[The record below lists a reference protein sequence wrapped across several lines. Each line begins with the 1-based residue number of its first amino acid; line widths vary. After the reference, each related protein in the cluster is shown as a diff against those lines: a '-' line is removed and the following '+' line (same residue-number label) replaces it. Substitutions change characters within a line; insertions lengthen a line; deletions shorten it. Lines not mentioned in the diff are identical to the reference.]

1 MKEKTKMSEGGNSQ
15 NHPAKFPGNV
25 NYQVRAERFNR
36 RTNAGISI
44 VVCVIVALLT
54 GVIGFTVGT
63 RMQGTTV
70 ASSLDY
76 SQLNDV
82 YNALSSKF
90 DGSLDKQKLIE
101 GAARGLVEAADDEY
115 TTYMTAAEM
124 QDLQTELSGEIEG
137 IGVEI
142 GQNKDGYLSVISV
155 LDDSPA
161 LKAGLRAGDIIEKID
176 GQDSLKWNA
185 SQGATKVRGK
195 SGTQV
200 KLTIVRDNA
209 EKEFTITRAKID
221 NPSVKW
227 EIKDD
232 NIGYMRIST
241 FGDDTTELEFK
252 DKNVKGVVLDLRGNT
267 GGYVD
272 AAQGV
277 SSLWLDEG
285 DAITQERNG
294 KGQVLDTVKAT
305 GDNILKGMSTVV
317 LIDGGTASA
326 SEITAGALHDLA
338 GAKVV
343 GQKFYGKGGVQEV
356 VNLKNGDE
364 LKVTV
369 AKWYTPKGK
378 NIQKQGIEPD
388 EKVDMTA
395 EQYNAGNDTQLNK
408 ALEILKK

>member
-1 MKEKTKMSEGGNSQ
+1 MNNGGSRNQ
-15 NHPAKFPGNV
+15 PAGFSGNV
-25 NYQVRAERFNR
+25 NYRARAEKLNR
-36 RTNAGISI
+36 RTSAGISV

-54 GVIGFTVGT
+54 GVIGFTIGT
-63 RMQGTTV
+63 RMQG
-70 ASSLDY
+70 AAPIGSLDY
-76 SQLNDV
+76 SQLNEV
-82 YNALSSKF
+82 YRALSSKF
-90 DGSLDKQKLIE
+90 DGNLDKQKLIE
-101 GAARGLVEAADDEY
+101 GAARGLVDAAGDEY
-115 TTYMTAAEM
+115 TTYMTSDEM
-124 QDLQTELSGEIEG
+124 KELQTDLSGEIEG

-161 LKAGLRAGDIIEKID
+161 IKAGLKAGDLIEKID
-176 GQDSLKWNA
+176 GRDSLKWNA
-185 SQGATKVRGK
+185 SQGASKVRGK

-200 KLTIVRDNA
+200 KLTIVRDNE

-227 EIKDD
+227 EIKNN

-241 FGDDTTELEFK
+241 FGDDTTDLAEQAAQEFK

-272 AAQGV
+272 AARGV

-285 DAITQERNG
+285 ATITQERNG

-305 GDNILKGMSTVV
+305 GDNILKGAPTVV
-317 LIDGGTASA
+317 LIDGSTASA

-338 GAKVV
+338 GAKLV
-343 GQKFYGKGGVQEV
+343 GQKSYGKGVVQEV
-356 VNLKNGDE
+356 VNLNNGDE

-395 EQYNAGNDTQLNK
+395 EQYNSGDDTQLNK
-408 ALEILKK
+408 ALDILNK